1 MYFNKRKIDYR
12 LLNEMKYFLKNGLS
26 SMTRYNLTKILI
38 KYSFL
43 NDSEI
48 KNLKLDANVQIRKFL
63 KSK

>member
-1 MYFNKRKIDYR
+1 
-12 LLNEMKYFLKNGLS
+12 MKYFLKNGLS